1 MEALEEIR
9 KVLTSEE
16 LSADAM
22 VAEVGTILNSAPKR
36 RKREAR
42 KLTWNERQYGAGFI
56 NGVWVGIAAG
66 FVVVPIVAAACKLFV
81 GWLFTW

>member
-36 RKREAR
+36 KKRDAR

-56 NGVWVGIAAG
+56 NGIWCGIAVGFPLAAG
-66 FVVVPIVAAACKLFV
+66 VAALCKVFV
-81 GWLFTW
+81 GWLMAW

>member
-1 MEALEEIR
+1 MEPMEEIK

-22 VAEVGTILNSAPKR
+22 VAEVGEIIGKASKKKR
-36 RKREAR
+36 QNR

-56 NGVWVGIAAG
+56 NGVWVGVSAG
-66 FVVVPIVAAACKLFV
+66 FVIVPAVAVACKWFMI
-81 GWLFTW
+81 WLFKWS

>member
-1 MEALEEIR
+1 MSMEQIAENIGLPPPPEEIPIPTPKKPR
-9 KVLTSEE
+9 K
-16 LSADAM
+16 
-22 VAEVGTILNSAPKR
+22 
-36 RKREAR
+36 KREGR

-56 NGVWVGIAAG
+56 NGIWVGIAAG

>member
-1 MEALEEIR
+1 MEEVQVNTQGGAATNALEPNEVLKAANKKPR
-9 KVLTSEE
+9 K
-16 LSADAM
+16 
-22 VAEVGTILNSAPKR
+22 
-36 RKREAR
+36 KRESR